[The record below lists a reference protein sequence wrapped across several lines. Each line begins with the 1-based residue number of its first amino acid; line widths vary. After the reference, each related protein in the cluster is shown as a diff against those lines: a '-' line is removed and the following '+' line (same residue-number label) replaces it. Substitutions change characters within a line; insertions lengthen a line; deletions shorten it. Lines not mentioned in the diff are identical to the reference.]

1 VGFFTGTNAHGTKT
15 VPWLLGFYGVTL
27 GGPAVLLAWALA
39 RPQAVLRTQS
49 DLVVVPVNVLDK
61 KTGTP
66 ILGLGKTDFR
76 LKIDGNL
83 TTIAGFERGS
93 TARAPYAIALV
104 VDYWSLEGGDWRRAF
119 ATDNW
124 RDWFGEMGEEDRF
137 ALVLAG
143 EHQARLLQSYTT
155 RRDVIAAAFQRLASQ
170 PFPKHPQ
177 PTKKKRKEK
186 SIQFDP
192 QLVTAMGFAAAQ
204 ARTLEPRYVKQIV
217 VITEDVN
224 LVRRADSDQV
234 LRKLDE
240 QNIRVNVVRVKDFL
254 AAMARSIQHK
264 NAQLETRK
272 ERRRGEA
279 FEDAVAARY
288 AADTG
293 GILVK
298 SSSKDVASTVQR
310 LFSVLEGGY
319 VLFFRPRVDLTSGQ
333 THSISVTLVSSN
345 PPPGK
350 LRIVYR
356 PSFSVP
362 PPEPPQHGRR
372 QITHAS
378 ATH

>member
-1 VGFFTGTNAHGTKT
+1 MLSKLAF
-15 VPWLLGFYGVTL
+15 FYGLTL
-27 GGPAVLLAWALA
+27 GGPAVLLVLGLA

-49 DLVVVPVNVLDK
+49 DLVVVPVNVLEK

-66 ILGLGKTDFR
+66 ILGLEKTDFR
-76 LKIDGNL
+76 LRIDGKL
-83 TTIAGFERGS
+83 TAIAAFERGS

-124 RDWFGEMGEEDRF
+124 RDWFGEMGAEDQF

-143 EHQARLLQSYTT
+143 EHQAQLLQDFT
-155 RRDVIAAAFQRLASQ
+155 RRRELIAAAFQRLASLR
-170 PFPKHPQ
+170 FPKHPQ
-177 PTKKKRKEK
+177 PTKKRKEK

-192 QLVTAMGFAAAQ
+192 QLVTAIGFAAAQ
-204 ARTLEPRYVKQIV
+204 VRTLEPRYVKQIV

-224 LVRRADSDQV
+224 LVRRADSDQA
-234 LRKLDE
+234 LRELEE
-240 QNIRVNVVRVKDFL
+240 QNIRVNVVRVKDLL

-272 ERRRGEA
+272 ERKRGEA

-288 AADTG
+288 AAETG

-310 LFSVLEGGY
+310 LFSALDDGY
-319 VLFFRPRVDLTSGQ
+319 VLFFRPPVDLTSGQ
-333 THSISVTLVSSN
+333 THSISVGVRSSD

-356 PSFSVP
+356 RSFRAWALP
-362 PPEPPQHGRR
+362 KE
-372 QITHAS
+372 
-378 ATH
+378 